1 MRRLVG
7 AVVCGAAG
15 MALAGCVHTVG
26 GTASSASGTSG
37 ASGAL
42 GALGGGAGGGLDGVL
57 LGADQVNAV
66 MSATGIAV
74 VDNSQN
80 MQTSTEN
87 VSRPDCLGALY
98 NAQDSVYRNSG
109 WTDVRDQVL
118 QGPSGNSAHRVEQTA
133 VEFPGS
139 DPALAFVNASLAAWS
154 RCSGKEVTMTAG
166 SDVNHWKIGDLV
178 ITGRTINQTALQE
191 DAGGW
196 GCQHALSA
204 VAAIVVEATACSNN
218 IADQAVT
225 IIDKMSAKVP

>member
-1 MRRLVG
+1 VRRFVG

-15 MALAGCVHTVG
+15 VALAGCVHTVG
-26 GTASSASGTSG
+26 GTALGASG
-37 ASGAL
+37 ASGSS
-42 GALGGGAGGGLDGVL
+42 GASGGGLDGVL
-57 LGADQVNAV
+57 LGADQINAV
-66 MSATGIAV
+66 MSATAIAV
-74 VDNSQN
+74 VDTSQN
-80 MQTSTEN
+80 MQTTTEN
-87 VSRPDCLGALY
+87 VSRPDCVGALY
-98 NAQDSVYRNSG
+98 NAQDSVYQNSG

-118 QGPSGNSAHRVEQTA
+118 QEPSENNAHRVEQTA

-139 DPALAFVNASLAAWS
+139 DPARAFVNASLAAWS

-166 SDVNHWKIGDLV
+166 SDVNRWKIGDLV

-204 VAAIVVEATACSNN
+204 VAAIVVEATACGNN

-225 IIDKMSAKVP
+225 IIDEMSAKVP

>member
-1 MRRLVG
+1 MRRFFG
-7 AVVCGAAG
+7 AVVCGAAAG
-15 MALAGCVHTVG
+15 VALAGCVHTVG
-26 GTASSASGTSG
+26 GTALSASGASGPSG

-42 GALGGGAGGGLDGVL
+42 GGGLDGVL